1 MRKNKWLLPKI
12 LTFFALIAIN
22 ISCDKELYD
31 DAISSSKKAS
41 IREVKF
47 DELLKEQNL
56 KIF

>member
-31 DAISSSKKAS
+31 DAISSSKKAN

-47 DELLKEQNL
+47 DELLKEQN
-56 KIF
+56 